1 MEPLLTGYLLAM
13 FAASA
18 TLIGIFVITNKRELS
33 ERILAFILLLVA
45 GAMIAVSLGQILP
58 TSFRNGDSVTEVGLM
73 FVVGVLAVLIL
84 ARMEVG
90 ADATTRSLW
99 VTVIAITLHNLP
111 EGATPIGATLID
123 LDTGITT
130 AIALALHNIPEGI
143 AIATMA
149 RLAGIGR
156 IATLSLVTIAA
167 LAEVMGASAVYFF
180 GNKMS
185 DATTSLI
192 LAAVAGIMVT
202 ISAKE
207 LVPYSARIL
216 LASRKR

>member
-1 MEPLLTGYLLAM
+1 MEPLLAGYLLAIV
-13 FAASA
+13 AASA
-18 TLIGIFVITNKRELS
+18 TLIGIFVITYKRELS

-73 FVVGVLAVLIL
+73 FIVGVLAVLIL

-99 VTVIAITLHNLP
+99 VTVMAITLHNLP

-130 AIALALHNIPEGI
+130 AIVLAIHNIPEGI

-149 RLAGIGR
+149 RLAGVGK

-167 LAEVMGASAVYFF
+167 LAEVVGASAVYFF
-180 GNKMS
+180 GSEMS

-207 LVPYSARIL
+207 LIPYSARIL

>member
-1 MEPLLTGYLLAM
+1 
-13 FAASA
+13 
-18 TLIGIFVITNKRELS
+18 
-33 ERILAFILLLVA
+33 
-45 GAMIAVSLGQILP
+45 
-58 TSFRNGDSVTEVGLM
+58 
-73 FVVGVLAVLIL
+73 
-84 ARMEVG
+84 
-90 ADATTRSLW
+90 
-99 VTVIAITLHNLP
+99 
-111 EGATPIGATLID
+111 
-123 LDTGITT
+123 
-130 AIALALHNIPEGI
+130 
-143 AIATMA
+143 MA

>member
-1 MEPLLTGYLLAM
+1 
-13 FAASA
+13 
-18 TLIGIFVITNKRELS
+18 
-33 ERILAFILLLVA
+33 
-45 GAMIAVSLGQILP
+45 MIAVSLGQILP

-73 FVVGVLAVLIL
+73 FVVGVLTVLIL

-99 VTVIAITLHNLP
+99 VTVMALTLHNLP
-111 EGATPIGATLID
+111 EGATPIGATLIN

-130 AIALALHNIPEGI
+130 AIVLALHNIPEGI

-149 RLAGIGR
+149 RLAGVGR
-156 IATLSLVTIAA
+156 VLTVLLVSIAA
-167 LAEVMGASAVYFF
+167 IAEILGASTVYFF
-180 GNKMS
+180 GSEMS

-207 LVPYSARIL
+207 LIPYSARIL